1 MKVVNLPQPAN
12 HALYDEAVTR
22 YAEMVRA
29 RSIGVY
35 RLGDVRFPGLSDV
48 DVLVVTNRPGFDNR
62 YYYSAL
68 QRLPQ
73 RFAALF
79 VHEPF
84 ILPAWS
90 LRIIQYTTHRQRS
103 LLSGRDAL
111 HAYTTPDCADERWC
125 RLLESFCA
133 YGSFI
138 ARTKET
144 ELLTARLT
152 VSAASAFRY
161 VLADASE
168 LVARFDAQSYGS
180 EIDAIRSRFF
190 TREDREAEVLAAW
203 NLFTGHFERFDAAI
217 KTWFDERE
225 PTAAAA
231 KARSLLRGEEACT
244 AFDREYAFRR
254 AREID
259 GYHQE
264 LASLG
269 FPYGSLFY
277 SAAHPGAERPMHE
290 TPIVTNLVRNV
301 YHVRRRLSEYAARA

>member
-1 MKVVNLPQPAN
+1 MNVVNLPQPAN
-12 HALYDEAVTR
+12 HAVYDEAVTR

-29 RSIGVY
+29 RSISVY
-35 RLGDVRFPGLSDV
+35 RLGNVRYPGLSDV

-62 YYYSAL
+62 YFYSAL
-68 QRLPQ
+68 QRLPK
-73 RFAALF
+73 RYAGLF
-79 VHEPF
+79 THEPF

-90 LRIIQYTTHRQRS
+90 LRVIQYTTHRERS
-103 LLSGRDAL
+103 LLAGRDSL
-111 HAYTTPDCADERWC
+111 HAYSPNESTDERWC

-133 YGSFI
+133 FGAFI

-161 VLADASE
+161 ALADASD
-168 LVARFDAQSYGS
+168 LISPFDAQGYAG
-180 EIDAIRSRFF
+180 EVDAIRTQFF
-190 TREDREAEVLAAW
+190 AREDREAEVLAAW
-203 NLFTGHFERFDAAI
+203 NLFTKHFERFDAAV
-217 KTWFDERE
+217 KAWFDERE

-231 KARSLLRGEEACT
+231 KARSLLRGEEACRE
-244 AFDREYAFRR
+244 FDREYAFRR